1 MQAVNLLTPEF
12 DLFSFF
18 EMTPDFVCIA
28 GKDGYFRKVNPSV
41 IGLLGYSE
49 EELFS
54 RPISTFIHPDDKEIT
69 SSTRS
74 SLLRGKALLNFE
86 NRYITK
92 KGEIIWL
99 VWTSIYIPDKELVFA
114 IAKNITERKR
124 IEKEVEEKYNRFKN
138 LATHFKASIEEDRK
152 YLAIELHEELAQL
165 ASVVKMDLDWIN
177 TNAPDLATDLKTRF
191 DHAVVIAGSLINT
204 IRRISFSISPHMLE
218 DLGLN
223 ATLEW
228 YCREFSILNNTP
240 CHYQSAYN
248 EADLNHEIR
257 VDFFRICQEALSNIM
272 YHADAGSVIISIEDI
287 DNTIQLSIEDNGK
300 GFSIAEQKQTPG
312 LIRMRER
319 AGSINGT
326 LDIETEKGMGTRVCV
341 TITKH

>member
-1 MQAVNLLTPEF
+1 MEAVNLLSAEF

-18 EMTPDFVCIA
+18 EMTPDLVCIA
-28 GKDGYFRKVNPSV
+28 SREGYFRKVNPAVMS
-41 IGLLGYSE
+41 LLGYSE

-54 RPISTFIHPDDKEIT
+54 RPISSLIHPDDRDIT
-69 SSTRS
+69 SVTRS
-74 SLLRGKALLNFE
+74 ALLRGKALLNFE

-99 VWTSIYIPDKELVFA
+99 VWTSVYIPDKEVVFA

-165 ASVVKMDLDWIN
+165 ASVVKMDLDWIS
-177 TNAPDLATDLKTRF
+177 TNEHLSGDLKTRF
-191 DHAVVIAGSLINT
+191 EHAVVITGSLINT
-204 IRRISFSISPHMLE
+204 IRRISFSISPHMLD

-228 YCREFSILNNTP
+228 YCKEFSILNGIP
-240 CHYQSAYN
+240 CHYQSAYD
-248 EADLNHEIR
+248 EVDLNHEIR
-257 VDFFRICQEALSNIM
+257 IDFFRICQEALSNIM
-272 YHADAGSVIISIEDI
+272 YHADAGSVIITIEEI
-287 DNTIQLSIEDNGK
+287 DNMIRLSIEDNGK
-300 GFSIAEQKQTPG
+300 GFDMEEQKLAPG
-312 LIRMRER
+312 ITRMRER
-319 AGSINGT
+319 AASINGA
-326 LDIETEKGMGTRVCV
+326 LDVESEKGMGTTVCV